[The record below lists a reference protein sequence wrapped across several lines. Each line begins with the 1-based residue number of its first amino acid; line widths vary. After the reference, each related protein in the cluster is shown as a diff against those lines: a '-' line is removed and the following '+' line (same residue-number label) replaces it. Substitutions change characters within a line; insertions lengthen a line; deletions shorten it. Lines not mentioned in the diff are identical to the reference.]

1 MSMFDFADNPGQAR
15 IMAERQIV
23 PPPPPA
29 PPIEEPDLRRQTR
42 LHQQVSP
49 LKK

>member
-23 PPPPPA
+23 PPPLYEVYA
-29 PPIEEPDLRRQTR
+29 GAKEKNHRMR
-42 LHQQVSP
+42 
-49 LKK
+49 